1 MSCCHTPESTPSAG
15 TDCGCCSSSS
25 GGAHEPVS
33 FREMRLPLT
42 GLVFFA
48 AALIAGKASAVG
60 PILYAISYLLIGGQV
75 LLSAIRNAGKGRLF
89 DENFLMSVATLGALL
104 LGEYAEAVS
113 VMIFYRVGEYFQ
125 ERAIRNSR
133 KSIKSLLSLKADTV
147 HLETADGTTDLS
159 PEQITPGQ
167 IIQVRPGERVPLDGE
182 ITKGHSTLD
191 VSALTG
197 ESLPRTVSPGK
208 TILSG
213 SLNQKGVLSLKVTR
227 PYGDSTVA
235 RILKMVETAA
245 TKKTPVENFIT
256 RFSRYY
262 TPAVVILALLIALLY
277 PLLGNVSWSEGI
289 NRGLILLVISC
300 PCALVLSIPL
310 GYFAALGSAAKNGI
324 LFKGSNYLEALNRVK
339 TVVFDKTGT
348 LTKGTFSVTAISP
361 APDFTPEELLL
372 YAAAAEYYSTH
383 PIAESIKAAGTVPLK
398 ESELQ
403 DYTEQAG
410 SGTSVKFR
418 SHAVLA
424 GTPQWLLNSGIE
436 VAHSED
442 EGGTLVHIGID
453 GRYAGSLL
461 LSDTLKEDS
470 LSAIEQL
477 KSLGIRKTVMLTGD
491 HSSNAARIGRQLH
504 LDEVFSGL
512 LPEGKVEKMEE
523 LNTRKK
529 SPADLI
535 AFVGDGINDTPALA
549 RADIGIAMG
558 HMGNDAAMESADVVL
573 MGGEPSKLAVAM
585 HLARRTARITWQNI
599 FFILGVK
606 ILIMALGGL
615 GLAGMWEAI
624 FADVGVC
631 LIAILNSLRTQ
642 IPRS

>member
-1 MSCCHTPESTPSAG
+1 M
-15 TDCGCCSSSS
+15 
-25 GGAHEPVS
+25 
-33 FREMRLPLT
+33 FIPLT
-42 GLVFFA
+42 GLLFFA
-48 AALIAGKASAVG
+48 VALITGKESVIG
-60 PILYAISYLLIGGQV
+60 PILYTISYLLIGGQV
-75 LLSAIRNAGKGRLF
+75 LISAIRNAGKGRLF

-147 HLETADGTTDLS
+147 HQETADGTKNLP

-182 ITKGHSTLD
+182 IIKGHSTLD

-197 ESLPRTVSPGK
+197 EPLPRAVSPGE
-208 TILSG
+208 TVLSG

-245 TKKTPVENFIT
+245 AKKTPVENFIT

-262 TPAVVILALLIALLY
+262 TPAVVMLALLIAVLY
-277 PLLGNVSWSEGI
+277 PLLGNVPWSEGI

-348 LTKGTFSVTAISP
+348 LTKGTFSVIAITP
-361 APDFTPEELLL
+361 APGFTPEELLL

-383 PIAESIKAAGTVPLK
+383 PIAESIKATGSVPLK

-418 SHAVLA
+418 SHTILA

-453 GRYAGSLL
+453 GRYAGNLI

-477 KSLGIRKTVMLTGD
+477 KALGVRKTVMLTGD
-491 HSSNAARIGRQLH
+491 HSSNAARIGKQLH

-523 LNTRKK
+523 LNARKK
-529 SPADLI
+529 SPADLT

-573 MGGEPSKLAVAM
+573 MGGEPSKLAVAIR
-585 HLARRTARITWQNI
+585 LARRTARITWQNI
-599 FFILGVK
+599 LFILGVK